1 MRKPIIAIDGFS
13 STGKSSISKAIAE
26 KLGFVNIDTGA
37 LYRGVTYFALENYFD
52 GDHTIDLQLLIRNL
66 SKINL
71 EFRKENGSLI
81 LYLNGKNID
90 LEIRETRISDYVS
103 LIAKQ
108 KEVRDYLLEMQK
120 SFGINGGIIVDGRD
134 IATVVFPD
142 ADFKFFLTAS
152 NEERAK
158 RRFLELT
165 EAGIQVK
172 YEEVLENLIKR
183 DKIDSQREIAPLK
196 MAEDAILIDNSNL
209 TKQETIDAI
218 CDIIVRN

>member
-26 KLGFVNIDTGA
+26 KLGFVHIDTGA

-52 GDHTIDLQLLIRNL
+52 GDHTIDLQLLISDL

-90 LEIRETRISDYVS
+90 AEIRENRISDYVS

-165 EAGIQVK
+165 EARIQVK

-196 MAEDAILIDNSNL
+196 MAEDAILIDNTNL

>member
-26 KLGFVNIDTGA
+26 KLGFVHIDTGA

-52 GDHTIDLQLLIRNL
+52 GDHTIDLQLLISDL

-90 LEIRETRISDYVS
+90 AEIRETRISDYVS

-108 KEVRDYLLEMQK
+108 KEVREYLLEMQK

-183 DKIDSQREIAPLK
+183 DKIDSTREIAPLK
-196 MAEDAILIDNSNL
+196 MAEYAILIDNTNL

>member
-26 KLGFVNIDTGA
+26 KLGFVHIDTGA

-196 MAEDAILIDNSNL
+196 MAEDAILIDNTNL

>member
-26 KLGFVNIDTGA
+26 KLGFVHIDTGA

-90 LEIRETRISDYVS
+90 AEIRETRISDYVS

-120 SFGINGGIIVDGRD
+120 SFGVNGGIIVDGRD

-158 RRFLELT
+158 RRYLELT

-172 YEEVLENLIKR
+172 YEDVLENLIKR
-183 DKIDSQREIAPLK
+183 DKIDSTREIAPLK
-196 MAEDAILIDNSNL
+196 MAEDAILIDNTNL

>member
-26 KLGFVNIDTGA
+26 KLGFVHIDTGA
-37 LYRGVTYFALENYFD
+37 LYRGVTYFALQNFFD
-52 GDHTIDLQLLIRNL
+52 GNHTIDLQLLIKNL
-66 SKINL
+66 NKIHL

-81 LYLNGKNID
+81 LYLNDKNID
-90 LEIRETRISDYVS
+90 AEIRETRISDYVS
-103 LIAKQ
+103 IIAKQ

-165 EAGIQVK
+165 EAGVQVK
-172 YEEVLENLIKR
+172 LEEVLENLIKR

-196 MAEDAILIDNSNL
+196 MAEDAILIDNTNL

-218 CDIIVRN
+218 CDIVVRN